1 VTRAATV
8 IGLGPMGGAIAS
20 ALCRANFEV
29 IVWNRSP
36 KAAAALVAQ
45 GATQVPSAAE
55 ALSATPITV
64 MCVHDYDAAES
75 ILRLPEVPQ
84 AIAGRTLVQLSTGQ
98 PSRAQS
104 QSAWVHA
111 QGGYFLA
118 GGILAYPESIGYP
131 QSLIVYSGDRFDE
144 HREALE
150 ALSSPQYLGES
161 PTLAVGAYFSLSAF
175 LIGSLGL
182 FFESSA
188 LARHYGVNISGYHDL
203 ARRMASELLSG
214 MRDGERRIRAGDFD
228 GRLASIDLTIAG
240 MQEVCDAFRSLGM
253 SALQTE
259 ALVAQ
264 LRRASGR
271 GRSLDDIASLAE
283 MLWSERQA
291 QGG

>member
-1 VTRAATV
+1 LARAATV

-29 IVWNRSP
+29 IV
-36 KAAAALVAQ
+36 
-45 GATQVPSAAE
+45 
-55 ALSATPITV
+55 
-64 MCVHDYDAAES
+64 CVHDYDAAES

-188 LARHYGVNISGYHDL
+188 LARHYGVNISRYHDL
-203 ARRMASELLSG
+203 ARRVATELLSG

-240 MQEVCDAFRSLGM
+240 VQEVCDAFRSLGM

-271 GRSLDDIASLAE
+271 GSGPRDIAALAE
-283 MLWSERQA
+283 MLWSERQS
-291 QGG
+291 QGL